1 MTLEEILLDSLEKK
15 DNGIDIKLSMERKF
29 LSYFITL
36 EVGGEVYNVY
46 AEDEAKEGVLKGSL
60 LKNLGLSPK
69 YRFVGDVNRYSFRI
83 KNKRSNGLLPIAVS
97 TASSAAA
104 FGSNMYTSQKKYGI
118 EEKLCS
124 FGIPLGVVMFKPI
137 AALNYMIQCMFFA
150 QMYHLKVSALWI
162 VIMIVTCVILSVAT
176 TPIPG
181 GGMAIYAVIFT
192 QLGIPSEALAI
203 ALACESV
210 FDFIITGLDQFGI
223 SLMLLNQA
231 GRLSF
236 VNREILLKNNDK

>member
-1 MTLEEILLDSLEKK
+1 
-15 DNGIDIKLSMERKF
+15 
-29 LSYFITL
+29 
-36 EVGGEVYNVY
+36 
-46 AEDEAKEGVLKGSL
+46 
-60 LKNLGLSPK
+60 
-69 YRFVGDVNRYSFRI
+69 
-83 KNKRSNGLLPIAVS
+83 
-97 TASSAAA
+97 
-104 FGSNMYTSQKKYGI
+104 
-118 EEKLCS
+118 
-124 FGIPLGVVMFKPI
+124 MFKPI

-210 FDFIITGLDQFGI
+210 FDYNRLGSVRHFSYAFK
-223 SLMLLNQA
+223 S
-231 GRLSF
+231 GRKTQLC
-236 VNREILLKNNDK
+236 